1 MRKSL
6 LSRIA
11 ALVLI
16 AALPLAAAAEEP
28 EGKVTGAK
36 AGVAEGESQA
46 KDDAGSEGEARD
58 GDSAEAG
65 SAEEIG
71 RAHV

>member
-28 EGKVTGAK
+28 EGKVTGAT
-36 AGVAEGESQA
+36 AGVAAGESQA
-46 KDDAGSEGEARD
+46 KYYPGSEG
-58 GDSAEAG
+58 
-65 SAEEIG
+65 
-71 RAHV
+71 